1 LRQNVRLSA
10 FCLTPLL
17 ALSACGSS
25 SNSPPPE
32 SFYASCTDVDAS
44 STCPSDA
51 VTFAAVQPILARSC
65 LPACH
70 DNSPDAAWPLTDFD
84 DVQAWTTFIAQDL
97 LGCTMPPAASAYP
110 MSREDRETI
119 LDWIACD
126 APP

>member
-1 LRQNVRLSA
+1 MRLSA
-10 FCLTPLL
+10 LCLTPLL

-25 SNSPPPE
+25 SNSPPPA
-32 SFYASCTDVDAS
+32 SLYASCTGVDAS
-44 STCPSDA
+44 STCTSDA
-51 VTFAAVQPILARSC
+51 LTFSTTIQPILARSC
-65 LPACH
+65 LPSCH

-97 LGCTMPPAASAYP
+97 LACTMPPAASGYP
-110 MSREDRETI
+110 MTREDRETI